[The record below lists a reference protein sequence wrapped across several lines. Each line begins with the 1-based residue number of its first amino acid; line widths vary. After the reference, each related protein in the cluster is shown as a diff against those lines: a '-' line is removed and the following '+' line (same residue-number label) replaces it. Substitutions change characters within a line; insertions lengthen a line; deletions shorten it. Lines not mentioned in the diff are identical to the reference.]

1 MRRNQLVLYREPE
14 HREILDYME
23 ELQGGDD
30 THLFD
35 VLNSLTELA
44 ARHGLDGNVWHDY
57 LAFILAQHENA
68 FSTACE
74 VRGNVSGSI
83 RIMAEHDFKKIREW
97 FRLDLLSLDRK
108 YGTDLFGVLAD
119 YKSVSGSSKVYN
131 QRVRDRILMLAK
143 ELSDAA
149 NEEEFTNAVTDF
161 YKHFGVGKF
170 GLHKAFRIENN
181 DGTVDIVP
189 ITKTE
194 HVKLSDII
202 GYESQ
207 KALLVENTEAF
218 LNGKRAN
225 NVLLYGDAGTG
236 KSSSI
241 KAIMNEYYDRGLR
254 LIELYK
260 HQMRDITEVLAQ
272 IKNRN
277 YKFILYMDDL
287 SFEEFETDYKY
298 MKAVIEGGMERRP
311 ENVLLYATSN
321 RRHLMKE
328 TFSDARTGDDD
339 LHPTDSIQERLS
351 LAARF
356 GIQIYY
362 GKPVK
367 KEYMDI
373 VRGIAKKEG
382 LLLSDEEL
390 MLLAN
395 QWELSHGGRSGRAAS
410 QLVTYLLGKQ

>member
-1 MRRNQLVLYREPE
+1 
-14 HREILDYME
+14 
-23 ELQGGDD
+23 
-30 THLFD
+30 
-35 VLNSLTELA
+35 
-44 ARHGLDGNVWHDY
+44 
-57 LAFILAQHENA
+57 
-68 FSTACE
+68 
-74 VRGNVSGSI
+74 
-83 RIMAEHDFKKIREW
+83 
-97 FRLDLLSLDRK
+97 
-108 YGTDLFGVLAD
+108 
-119 YKSVSGSSKVYN
+119 
-131 QRVRDRILMLAK
+131 MLAK
-143 ELSDAA
+143 ELSNAQD
-149 NEEEFTNAVTDF
+149 EEEFTNAVTDF

-170 GLHKAFRIENN
+170 GLHKAFRIENK
-181 DGTVDIVP
+181 DGKVDIVP

-194 HVKLSDII
+194 HVRLSDII

-207 KALLVENTEAF
+207 KELLTENTEAF
-218 LNGKRAN
+218 LDGKRAN

-328 TFSDARTGDDD
+328 TFSDTRGGDDD
-339 LHPTDSIQERLS
+339 LHPTDSVQERLS

-362 GKPVK
+362 GKPVRQ
-367 KEYMDI
+367 EYMDI

-382 LLLSDEEL
+382 LMLSDEEL

-410 QLVTYLLGKQ
+410 QLITYLLGKQ